1 MAELT
6 RTEQAIVKA
15 MEALGATKDS
25 SIKTVSEIT
34 KKSNRPPGL
43 VANTLS
49 TLAQKKVV
57 KRVAKEKSAG
67 YYLSKA

>member
-6 RTEQAIVKA
+6 RTEQAVIKA
-15 MEALGATKDS
+15 MEELGATKDS
-25 SIKTVSEIT
+25 GIKSVSEIT
-34 KKSNRPPGL
+34 KKSNRPMGL